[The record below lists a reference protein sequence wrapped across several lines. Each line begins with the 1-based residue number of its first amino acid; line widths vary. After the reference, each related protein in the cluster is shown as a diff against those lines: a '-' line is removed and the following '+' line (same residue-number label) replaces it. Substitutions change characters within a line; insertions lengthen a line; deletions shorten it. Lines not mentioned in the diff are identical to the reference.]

1 MFGSTSKHKELAM
14 AGEETFTF
22 LACGFE
28 FKGTLTFEGTVRI
41 DGMVSGAIYSK
52 GTVILGEHAVIEGD
66 ISAGTI
72 VSSGRINGNVTATER
87 VHLLPSAA
95 MNGELKTPLLK
106 VEEGLQV
113 HGNCE
118 AGGGGK
124 RKGEEEPR
132 EAAPHAASLPAAQR
146 AAAQQRGR
154 SRPCAQGRGG
164 GP

>member
-1 MFGSTSKHKELAM
+1 M
-14 AGEETFTF
+14 AGEESFT
-22 LACGFE
+22 LLGRGFE
-28 FKGTLTFEGTVRI
+28 FKGTLHFEGTVRI

-52 GTVILGEHAVIEGD
+52 GTVILGEHAMIEGD

-106 VEEGLQV
+106 VEGGTQV

-118 AGGGGK
+118 AAAGCRSK
-124 RKGEEEPR
+124 AEEEPR
-132 EAAPHAASLPAAQR
+132 E
-146 AAAQQRGR
+146 
-154 SRPCAQGRGG
+154 
-164 GP
+164 

>member
-1 MFGSTSKHKELAM
+1 MFGSTSKHNALDM

-22 LACGFE
+22 LARGFE

-52 GTVILGEHAVIEGD
+52 GIVILGEHAVIEGD

-72 VSSGRINGNVTATER
+72 VSGGTVNGNVTATER

-95 MNGELKTPLLK
+95 VTGDLKAPLLK
-106 VEEGLQV
+106 VEEGVRL

-118 AGGGGK
+118 AEGRAK
-124 RKGEEEPR
+124 SKGVEETR
-132 EAAPHAASLPAAQR
+132 EAAPPAAKVRVSQR
-146 AAAQQRGR
+146 SEAL
-154 SRPCAQGRGG
+154 
-164 GP
+164 

>member
-1 MFGSTSKHKELAM
+1 MFGSTSKHKEFEL

-22 LACGFE
+22 LARGFE

-72 VSSGRINGNVTATER
+72 VSGGTINGNLTAMER
-87 VHLLPSAA
+87 VHLLPSAVL
-95 MNGELKTPLLK
+95 NGDLKTPFLK
-106 VEEGLQV
+106 AEEGVQL

-118 AGGGGK
+118 AEGRAK
-124 RKGEEEPR
+124 SKAVEEPR
-132 EAAPHAASLPAAQR
+132 KAAPHAAKVPVS
-146 AAAQQRGR
+146 QRGGVR
-154 SRPCAQGRGG
+154 
-164 GP
+164 

>member
-22 LACGFE
+22 LARGFE

-72 VSSGRINGNVTATER
+72 VSGGAINGNLTATER
-87 VHLLPSAA
+87 VQLLPSAVL
-95 MNGELKTPLLK
+95 NGDLKTPFL
-106 VEEGLQV
+106 
-113 HGNCE
+113 
-118 AGGGGK
+118 
-124 RKGEEEPR
+124 KGEERGQLHGTFEAEGRAQRRGAEEPR
-132 EAAPHAASLPAAQR
+132 K
-146 AAAQQRGR
+146 
-154 SRPCAQGRGG
+154 